1 MNISPTIGASHPCKP
16 EPPLSPRRP
25 LLALTDNS
33 AYNASNMTSEPL
45 PSCEFNDDMPMSLS
59 FSGPAD
65 LSTINPVVKWAMD
78 AVKNMGCAVG
88 REWEVELALR
98 EAISNA
104 MIHGCKG
111 DPTKVIQVCMGCDKD
126 KGLLIVVRDQGP
138 GFDPGKVK
146 DPLVGQNVYNDHG
159 RGIYLINQ
167 LMDEVTFER
176 GGTEIRMRKR
186 YPPPDSST

>member
-1 MNISPTIGASHPCKP
+1 
-16 EPPLSPRRP
+16 
-25 LLALTDNS
+25 
-33 AYNASNMTSEPL
+33 MTTEGL
-45 PSCEFNDDMPMSLS
+45 PSCEFNDDMSMSLS

-65 LSTINPVVKWAMD
+65 VSTINPVVKWAMD
-78 AVKNMGCAVG
+78 AVKSMGCAVG
-88 REWEVELALR
+88 HEWEVELALR

-104 MIHGCKG
+104 MIHGSKG
-111 DPTKVIQVCMGCDKD
+111 DPSKIIQVCMGCDKD

-138 GFDPGKVK
+138 GFDPTHVR

-167 LMDEVTFER
+167 LMDEVTYER

-186 YPPPDSST
+186 YPPPEPQS